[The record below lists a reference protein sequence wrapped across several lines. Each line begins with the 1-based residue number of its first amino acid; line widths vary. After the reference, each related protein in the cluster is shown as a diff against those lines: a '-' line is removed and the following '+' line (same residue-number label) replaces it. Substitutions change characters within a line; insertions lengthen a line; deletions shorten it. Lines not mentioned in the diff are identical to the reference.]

1 MSGPLSGLR
10 VLDLSTVVS
19 GPMATMLL
27 ADQGAEVIKLEAP
40 GLGDL
45 TRHVTSERGGMTA
58 LYLAVNR
65 GKQALTLDLSGEE
78 GLQVLR
84 RLVLDCDV
92 LVQNFR
98 PGVVDRMGIGY
109 AALRELKPDLVYLS
123 ISGFGFEGPLA
134 GLPVYDNL
142 IQASAGFAAT
152 QSDASD
158 APTLIRNLVCDK
170 LTAFAAAQAL
180 CAALFARERGAGGQH
195 VTLSMLD
202 AAVAFLW
209 TDAATDVAL
218 LEEDVV
224 ARETPLGN
232 AGMTRFA
239 DGWGTASALS
249 DEHFRGLCRVFGVP
263 EVADDPRFGSLQDR
277 SHHPDF
283 RRVYREQVL
292 PAAAALPV
300 LETTERLQAEGI
312 GAAAVVAPADLH
324 RSPQVI
330 ANGTLFEREHPSAG
344 RVREAHPA
352 ARFSA
357 TPAPPAG
364 PAPLPGEHTDAVL
377 ARAGYGAPEIRR
389 LRAAGIVS

>member
-1 MSGPLSGLR
+1 MSGPLAGLR

-19 GPMATMLL
+19 GPMATMML

-65 GKQALTLDLSGEE
+65 GKQALTLDLSGEAGCE
-78 GLQVLR
+78 VLR
-84 RLVLDCDV
+84 RLVSDCDV

-109 AALRELKPDLVYLS
+109 AAMRELKPDLVYLS

-152 QSDASD
+152 QSDANA

-249 DEHFRGLCRVFGVP
+249 DEHFRGLCRAYGVP
-263 EVADDPRFGSLQDR
+263 AVADDPRFGSLQAR
-277 SHHPDF
+277 ASHPDF
-283 RRVYREQVL
+283 PRVYREEVL
-292 PAAAALPV
+292 AAAAELPV

-324 RSPQVI
+324 RAPQVI
-330 ANGTLFEREHPSAG
+330 ANGTLFEREHPVAG

-357 TPAPPAG
+357 TPVAPGG
-364 PAPLPGEHTDAVL
+364 PAPLPGQHSDAVL
-377 ARAGYGAPEIRR
+377 AGAGFTPLEIRR
-389 LRAAGIVS
+389 LRDAGVVS

>member
-1 MSGPLSGLR
+1 
-10 VLDLSTVVS
+10 
-19 GPMATMLL
+19 
-27 ADQGAEVIKLEAP
+27 
-40 GLGDL
+40 
-45 TRHVTSERGGMTA
+45 
-58 LYLAVNR
+58 
-65 GKQALTLDLSGEE
+65 
-78 GLQVLR
+78 
-84 RLVLDCDV
+84 
-92 LVQNFR
+92 
-98 PGVVDRMGIGY
+98 
-109 AALRELKPDLVYLS
+109 
-123 ISGFGFEGPLA
+123 
-134 GLPVYDNL
+134 
-142 IQASAGFAAT
+142 
-152 QSDASD
+152 
-158 APTLIRNLVCDK
+158 
-170 LTAFAAAQAL
+170 
-180 CAALFARERGAGGQH
+180 
-195 VTLSMLD
+195 MLD

-263 EVADDPRFGSLQDR
+263 EVADDPRFGSLQER

-300 LETTERLQAEGI
+300 LETTERLKAEGI